1 MMKLILISAFLGSLF
16 FMDVASAVES
26 HEGRIVVL
34 NDRSFIKIDKSDE
47 HSETVQLFKVEGDKI
62 SLVDAI
68 LVTQKIVNMTP
79 NYEYQRLK
87 IDLK

>member
-16 FMDVASAVES
+16 FMDVASAAES
-26 HEGRIVVL
+26 HEGSTVVL
-34 NDRSFIKIDKSDE
+34 NDSSFIKIDKSDE
-47 HSETVQLFKVEGDKI
+47 HSETVQLFKVEGNKI

-68 LVTQKIVNMTP
+68 LVTQKIINMKP
-79 NYEYQRLK
+79 NYEYQRLR